1 MEKLVL
7 TIIEEQN
14 VFVEALR
21 YLNFLKVNNVTNNP
35 EIMDYV
41 KNSKEKEFIIATE
54 LGVMQRLVRDY
65 PDKNFCLAT
74 PKAVCPNMKKNNL
87 EDILHVLETEE
98 NEIIVEDTL
107 IEKSLLPIRRMLEI
121 K

>member
-1 MEKLVL
+1 MLVKRRNKFL
-7 TIIEEQN
+7 TE
-14 VFVEALR
+14 
-21 YLNFLKVNNVTNNP
+21 YLTCFDLITAENP
-35 EIMDYV
+35 Y
-41 KNSKEKEFIIATE
+41 
-54 LGVMQRLVRDY
+54 
-65 PDKNFCLAT
+65 
-74 PKAVCPNMKKNNL
+74 AVQTTKKWLIKNNL